1 MQHLERY
8 NFTSIMGAGL
18 VVWEI
23 EIRKSIGSQ
32 VAGTRTEEAGPTFAS
47 RA

>member
-8 NFTSIMGAGL
+8 NFTSFMGTGL

-32 VAGTRTEEAGPTFAS
+32 VAGTRTGEAGPTFAS

>member
-1 MQHLERY
+1 MQQLERY
-8 NFTSIMGAGL
+8 NFTSIMGTGL

-23 EIRKSIGSQ
+23 EIRKSIGSEI
-32 VAGTRTEEAGPTFAS
+32 AGMRTGEAGPTFVS